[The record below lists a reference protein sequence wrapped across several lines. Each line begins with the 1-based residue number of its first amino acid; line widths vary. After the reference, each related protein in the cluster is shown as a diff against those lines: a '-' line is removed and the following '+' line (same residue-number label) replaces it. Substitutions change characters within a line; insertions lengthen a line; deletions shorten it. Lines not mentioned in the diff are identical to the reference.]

1 MSHNRI
7 ISTIANSLLLAVC
20 LVLFSRSAAAAPP
33 PQPTAAV
40 GSLYAVLNEVM
51 PKPASG
57 AFAWVEVYVGQAGQF
72 IYLPAIQKP
81 ATSFDLLLPAPA
93 PAAPIQRT
101 AAPAPLDLGLWQ
113 ITNETGQAYTIP
125 DEIPPLPK
133 GVFVLVYFDGTG
145 PAGNDYDFSD
155 GKVILHTPPGTL
167 DIFSDASGQAAL
179 RQPGPVGPGTLADFV
194 AWGGYS
200 AAAGADAVTA
210 GLWGL
215 GDAVTLENG
224 FGDISDA
231 DITERNESLGRFP
244 GANAAGALNWANY
257 PPASLT
263 PGAAN
268 PIQPVLYVT
277 PESGA
282 RVDSAALSL
291 SWRQSSGATQY
302 RFQLDNNADFSS
314 PLIDQL
320 TANTFFKPNPALAAG
335 AYFWRVSPLRS
346 GQPGG
351 WTAGFSIEVVNLAL
365 PDPAAPAGPR
375 DTVTSEVVLGIARV
389 AQNKDSRLLGLD
401 GAPEG
406 DPATNLDENAWDAA
420 APCTVPP
427 CVDNTKY
434 MHGNM
439 YCVRASIRMVASYYH
454 TSAADKLS
462 MDRISYYFLQEWTGN
477 TRPGSN
483 DTTPDN
489 DLGYNRGMYYPD
501 EEDEAFSWALNFTY
515 TTPGGKPSF
524 ATVKAAIDANQPV
537 MFRRPGHMM
546 VIDGYRETAGGAQFL
561 HVLDPDQ
568 PPDFERWQD
577 YTTQSIDGYWL
588 GPTGGPGSGV
598 ARTDESS
605 MWLDTDGDGIMNFD
619 EVLRFDLDPFDADS
633 DGDWVP
639 DKKDMREYVFNNAGA
654 YSIRSSDT
662 DGDGLRK
669 ELDPD
674 NDGDGSPDSCEDTNR
689 NGKYESALGE
699 TDNFNN
705 ASEKAC
711 VPIFELLYPHKA
723 QPVNAGLHTSPQ
735 KILVQVSTAVPAGWE
750 LALTAAD
757 FRVTIG
763 DNSADV
769 LAVYP
774 SANTTFLVVNPPTQ
788 ASAGT
793 YNISVRL
800 GLAMDTEYDVVLY
813 DAKAPN
819 DEVIVLDRSGSM
831 LDSDK
836 IGAAKNAASAFV
848 DFLSDY
854 DWVGVTS
861 FAASAST
868 DYTLH
873 EITDGSIRTDAIDA
887 INGLA
892 ATGTTALG
900 QGMQQGQGLLET
912 AAHYSHDWTLV
923 LLSDGWENVPPY
935 WADRRAGY
943 RQKHRAQR
951 GAGQRRRYLFA
962 GEDRPFQIRRV
973 LLRGCGPARP
983 ARFSPGAGCGT
994 GHPCQTAQ
1002 PPGRYL
1008 PGDRRAG
1015 PRHAAPVKP
1024 AFPLHQPEIHSRGA
1038 QGAAGSGVCLQLE
1051 QPGLSN

>member
-7 ISTIANSLLLAVC
+7 ISTIANFLILTSC
-20 LVLFSRSAAAAPP
+20 LVLFSRSAAASPP
-33 PQPTAAV
+33 PQPAAAI

-57 AFAWVEVYVGQAGQF
+57 AHAWVEVYVGQEGQLV
-72 IYLPAIQKP
+72 YLPAIQKP
-81 ATSFDLLLPAPA
+81 ATSFDLLLPSPT

-101 AAPAPLDLGLWQ
+101 AAAAALDLSLWQ

-125 DEIPPLPK
+125 DEIPPVPK
-133 GVFVLVYFDGTG
+133 GVFVLVYFDGAG

-155 GKVILHTPPGTL
+155 GKIILHTPPGLL

-179 RQPGPVGPGTLADFV
+179 RQPGSALADFV

-200 AAAGADAVTA
+200 PAAGADAVTA

-215 GDAVTLENG
+215 GEAVTLENG

-231 DITERNESLGRFP
+231 DITEPNESLGRFP

-282 RVDSAALSL
+282 KVDSATLSL
-291 SWRQSSGATQY
+291 SRRQSSGATQY

-320 TANTFFKPNPALAAG
+320 TANTFFKPSPALAVG
-335 AYFWRVSPLRS
+335 VYYWHISPLRS

-365 PDPAAPAGPR
+365 PDPAGPASR
-375 DTVTSEVVLGIARV
+375 LDIVTSEVVLGIARV
-389 AQNKDSRLLGLD
+389 AQNKDTRLLGLD

-406 DPATNLDENAWDAA
+406 DPTTDLDENAWDAA

-427 CVDNTKY
+427 CVDSTKY

-439 YCVRASIRMVASYYH
+439 YCVRASIRMVASFYH
-454 TSAADKLS
+454 TSPADKLS
-462 MDRISYYFLQEWTGN
+462 MDRISYYFLHEWTGN

-483 DTTPDN
+483 DTSPDN

-588 GPTGGPGSGV
+588 GPAGGPGSGV

-639 DKKDMREYVFNNAGA
+639 DKKDMREYVFDNAGA

-662 DGDGLRK
+662 DSDGLRK

-689 NGKYESALGE
+689 NGKYESILGE

-705 ASEKAC
+705 GSEKAC
-711 VPIFELLYPHKA
+711 VPIFDLLYPREA
-723 QPVNAGLHTSPQ
+723 APVNAGSHTGPQ
-735 KILVQVSTAVPAGWE
+735 KILAQVSTAVPAGWE

-757 FRVTIG
+757 FSVTIG
-763 DNSADV
+763 DDPADV

-774 SANTTFLVVNPPTQ
+774 SADTTFLVVNPPTQ
-788 ASAGT
+788 ASADT
-793 YNISVRL
+793 YNMVVRL
-800 GLAMDTEYDVVLY
+800 GLAMDKEYDAVLY

-861 FAASAST
+861 FATSAST

-873 EITDGSIRTDAIDA
+873 EITDASIRTAAIDE
-887 INGLA
+887 INDLV

-912 AAHYSHDWTLV
+912 AAHYGHDWTLV
-923 LLSDGWENVPPY
+923 LLSDGSENVPPY
-935 WADRRAGY
+935 WATVAPDIVKSTVHSVALGSDADTFLLEKIALSKY
-943 RQKHRAQR
+943 
-951 GAGQRRRYLFA
+951 GAYFYVDVDPPALPDSPRRR
-962 GEDRPFQIRRV
+962 
-973 LLRGCGPARP
+973 LRHR
-983 ARFSPGAGCGT
+983 

-1015 PRHAAPVKP
+1015 PRHATPVKP
-1024 AFPLHQPEIHSRGA
+1024 AFSLHRPEIHRRGA
-1038 QGAAGSGVCLQLE
+1038 RGAA
-1051 QPGLSN
+1051 